1 MNILIIDDRLLP
13 FDKNKA
19 KTFGKTELLR
29 LEHENAVLNRE
40 LAKSFAADSH
50 NVLFISSAE
59 EEATAPGHFEYS
71 GDEGVI
77 SLKASVDSKS
87 GKTRFCFLKY
97 ANFCRLLQQNSAV
110 LSGLFNP
117 DAVIFASVTPFAAA
131 AAKKIAS
138 VSGAVLI
145 AAVPCSYP
153 EVFRRLAGA

>member
-59 EEATAPGHFEYS
+59 EEAAAPGHFE
-71 GDEGVI
+71 
-77 SLKASVDSKS
+77 
-87 GKTRFCFLKY
+87 
-97 ANFCRLLQQNSAV
+97 
-110 LSGLFNP
+110 
-117 DAVIFASVTPFAAA
+117 
-131 AAKKIAS
+131 
-138 VSGAVLI
+138 
-145 AAVPCSYP
+145 
-153 EVFRRLAGA
+153 